1 MRFSLL
7 IALAVLAACQP
18 VPKPFSHGGAPPD
31 ELLRLSD
38 AQGIKVLPVSDRAGE
53 PLEQLTNQMV
63 RALLEQNI
71 PATYGG
77 SGQSSFLLL
86 GYFSTPP
93 ATPALVWTLQT
104 QQGDVVGRVI
114 QPLQTAV
121 NEPVTSADP
130 TAFTRSATALAA
142 LIQDEAPAA
151 AAVPPLHV
159 GEVAGAP
166 GDGNSRL
173 RAAIEQLLPRT
184 GLQMATQGV
193 ADSLILTGAVTVHSV
208 RRGEQRVEIAWTVWD
223 PFGVEVGTIA
233 QARPVAAGSLDAN
246 WGLIANEAALAGA
259 VGVAEMIRQ
268 IDWSQGIQPPS
279 GNPPGALP
287 SPPPSPPPSR

>member
-7 IALAVLAACQP
+7 IAFAVLAACQP
-18 VPKPFSHGGAPPD
+18 VPKPFSHSGSPPA
-31 ELLRLSD
+31 ELVKLSD
-38 AQGIKVLPVSDRAGE
+38 GQGIKVLPVTDRAGQ
-53 PLEQLTNQMV
+53 PLELLTSQMV
-63 RALLEQNI
+63 RALHQQNI

-77 SGQSSFLLL
+77 SGQSSYLLL

-93 ATPALVWTLQT
+93 AAPALVWTLQT
-104 QQGDVVGRVI
+104 QLGDVVGHVV
-114 QPLQTAV
+114 QPLKTEAD
-121 NEPVTSADP
+121 EPARLADHSAFD
-130 TAFTRSATALAA
+130 RSAAALAA
-142 LIQDEAPAA
+142 LIQDDVPGEAVP
-151 AAVPPLHV
+151 PPLHV

-173 RAAIEQLLPRT
+173 RAAIEQLLART
-184 GLQMATQGV
+184 GLQLAAQGV
-193 ADSLILTGAVTVHSV
+193 ADSLILTGTVTVDPV
-208 RRGEQRVEIAWTVWD
+208 DRGEQRVEIAWTVWD

-268 IDWSQGIQPPS
+268 IDWSQGIQPP
-279 GNPPGALP
+279 PGSPP
-287 SPPPSPPPSR
+287 SPPPSPPPGR